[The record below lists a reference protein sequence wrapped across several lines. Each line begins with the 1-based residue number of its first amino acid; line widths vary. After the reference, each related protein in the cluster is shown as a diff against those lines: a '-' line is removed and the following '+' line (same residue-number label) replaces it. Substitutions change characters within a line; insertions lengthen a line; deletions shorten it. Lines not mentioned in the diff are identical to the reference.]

1 MNLLSNYVGVQSLDI
16 LGTNEQSNNY
26 LNADD
31 STFSDL
37 LTKQMEA
44 QMNDNNQYAINNL
57 SIPNA
62 LNIADLVTMSN
73 VKPDVSSVVNDIE
86 IIDFNNLKNPD
97 LLSTTSEVLT
107 FFPSVFQTKP
117 TLTDTTDTGL
127 FSFERK
133 LAATT
138 YNKFGKSFVS
148 NINDFVSDALK
159 K

>member
-1 MNLLSNYVGVQSLDI
+1 MDLLSNYVGVQSLDI

-37 LTKQMEA
+37 LTKQMES
-44 QMNDNNQYAINNL
+44 QMNENSQNAINNL

-73 VKPDVSSVVNDIE
+73 ARPDIAAVSDIE

-117 TLTDTTDTGL
+117 SLTDTTDTGL

-148 NINDFVSDALK
+148 DINDFVADTLK

>member
-1 MNLLSNYVGVQSLDI
+1 MDLLSNYPSVQSLDI
-16 LGTNEQSNNY
+16 LGTNEQNNSYSN
-26 LNADD
+26 LGD

-37 LTKQMEA
+37 LTKQMES
-44 QMNDNNQYAINNL
+44 QMNENNQNAINNL

-62 LNIADLVTMSN
+62 VNIADLVTMSN
-73 VKPDVSSVVNDIE
+73 ARPDIGAVSDIE

-117 TLTDTTDTGL
+117 SLTDTNDTGL

-148 NINDFVSDALK
+148 DINDFVVDTLK